1 MGDIDPGSIRHFIN
15 LGDLPSGTLQAILA
29 NAHDLKKR
37 KFAPPQLLSGLS
49 LAMVFD
55 KRSTRT
61 RMSFEVAMKQLG
73 GHTIVMNMDEMQLG
87 GAESVESTAAVL
99 SRYVDAI
106 KIRMSDHAL
115 MEELAYHST
124 IPVING
130 MTNRSHPCQIMA
142 DLLTIEEKLGSIAGK
157 KMAWFGDS
165 NNVSNTFV
173 EAAPIFDFELV
184 LACPEA
190 IHGRVPEGANVTADP
205 MEAARDA
212 DVIVTDTWVS
222 MGQEGKS
229 LDLFWPYQ
237 VNSQVMARAKDHA
250 IFMHCLPIHEWE
262 EVSEDVA
269 KSPASVIFDEAENRL
284 HAQKAILA
292 WCLENAGVSPHQPG
306 FDFEANSGS
315 P

>member
-1 MGDIDPGSIRHFIN
+1 MSIRHFIN
-15 LGDLPSGTLQAILA
+15 LADIPPASLHAILRY
-29 NAHDLKKR
+29 AHELKR
-37 KFAPPQLLSGLS
+37 SKFAPPQVLDGLS

-106 KIRMSDHAL
+106 MIRMSDQPL
-115 MEELAYHST
+115 MEELAQHSE

-130 MTNRSHPCQIMA
+130 MTDRSHPCQIMA
-142 DLLTIEEKLGSIAGK
+142 DILTIEEHLGAIEGK
-157 KMAWFGDS
+157 KVAWFGDS

-173 EAAPIFDFELV
+173 EAAPLFGFELV

-190 IHGRVPEGANVTADP
+190 IHDRVPAGATVTADAA
-205 MEAARDA
+205 EAAKGA
-212 DVIVTDTWVS
+212 DVLVTDTWVS

-229 LDLFWPYQ
+229 LDMFWPYQ
-237 VNSQVMARAKDHA
+237 VNSELMAKANDGA
-250 IFMHCLPIHEWE
+250 IFMHCLPMHEWE
-262 EVSEDVA
+262 EVTEEVA
-269 KSPASVIFDEAENRL
+269 KSPASVIYDEAENRL

-292 WCLENAGVSPHQPG
+292 WCLENAGVSLRQAG
-306 FDFEANSGS
+306 FEFV
-315 P
+315 

>member
-1 MGDIDPGSIRHFIN
+1 MEMRHFISLRDVPAN
-15 LGDLPSGTLQAILA
+15 ALHAILK
-29 NAHDLKKR
+29 NAHALKKL
-37 KFAPPQLLSGLS
+37 KFYPPQIFSGLS

-73 GHTIVMNMDEMQLG
+73 GHTIVMDMDEMQLG

-106 KIRMSDHAL
+106 MIRMSDQDL
-115 MEELAYHST
+115 MEELAAHAQ

-130 MTNRSHPCQIMA
+130 MTDRSHPCQIMA
-142 DLLTIEEKLGSIAGK
+142 DLLTIEERLGAVSGK
-157 KMAWFGDS
+157 KIAWFGDV

-173 EAAPIFDFELV
+173 EAAPIFNFDLV
-184 LACPEA
+184 LACPEELHERA
-190 IHGRVPEGANVTADP
+190 PGGTRLTADP
-205 MEAARDA
+205 KAAAKGA

-229 LDLFWPYQ
+229 LEMFRPYQ
-237 VNSQVMARAKDHA
+237 VNEDIMALANDGA
-250 IFMHCLPIHEWE
+250 IFMHCLPMHEWE
-262 EVSEDVA
+262 EVSEGVA
-269 KSPASVIFDEAENRL
+269 KSPVSVIYDEAENRL

-292 WCLENAGVSPHQPG
+292 WSLENAGVNLRQAG
-306 FDFEANSGS
+306 FNFSESSAVTS
-315 P
+315 

>member
-1 MGDIDPGSIRHFIN
+1 MDIRHFIT
-15 LGDLPSGTLQAILA
+15 LGDVPANALHAILK
-29 NAHDLKKR
+29 NAHALKNL
-37 KFAPPQLLSGLS
+37 KFYPPQIFSGLS

-73 GHTIVMNMDEMQLG
+73 GHTIVMDMDEMQLG

-99 SRYVDAI
+99 SRYVDAVM
-106 KIRMSDHAL
+106 IRMSDQEL
-115 MEELAYHST
+115 MEELAAHSS

-130 MTNRSHPCQIMA
+130 MTDRSHPCQIMA
-142 DLLTIEEKLGSIAGK
+142 DILTIEERLGDIRGK
-157 KMAWFGDS
+157 KIAWFGDV

-173 EAAPIFDFELV
+173 EAAPIFAFDLV

-190 IHGRVPEGANVTADP
+190 LHGRVPEGARVTADP
-205 MEAARDA
+205 NEAAKDA

-229 LDLFWPYQ
+229 LDIFHPYQ
-237 VNSQVMARAKDHA
+237 VNRDTMALANDHA

-262 EVSEDVA
+262 EVSEEVA
-269 KSPASVIFDEAENRL
+269 KSPASVIYDEAENRL

-292 WCLENAGVSPHQPG
+292 WCLENAGVSLRQSG
-306 FDFEANSGS
+306 FNFAEPA